1 MGKLLIPAFLLS
13 NAVPAVN
20 PCPMPIRVESFPAA
34 ANRRFAMP
42 VHRGKPFGTSPRE
55 AIAPS
60 NDEPRH
66 AAFTPPVDDAVVAPE
81 PLRDAGA

>member
-1 MGKLLIPAFLLS
+1 MGNRRIPAFLLS

-20 PCPMPIRVESFPAA
+20 PCPMPHRVESFPAA

-42 VHRGKPFGTSPRE
+42 LHRCQPFGTSPRE

-66 AAFTPPVDDAVVAPE
+66 AAFTPPVDDAMVAPE
-81 PLRDAGA
+81 PMRAAGT